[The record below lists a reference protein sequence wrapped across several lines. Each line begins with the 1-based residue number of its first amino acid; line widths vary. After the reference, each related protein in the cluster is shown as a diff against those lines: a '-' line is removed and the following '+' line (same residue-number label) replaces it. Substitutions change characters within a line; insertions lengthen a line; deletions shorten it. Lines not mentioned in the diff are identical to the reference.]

1 MQKNINQSFKQELT
15 QLAEQIVP
23 DIIYKCK
30 LKGIQEVKNWESHLE
45 HNFSIDIPVNHDS
58 YYIDF
63 GSRYTA
69 KFMHIMQAMYPDY
82 NIIDSGHYYYPKTG
96 YMGWHTNSNKPC
108 KRVYIVYSDGQSFF
122 RYKQDNDI
130 ITDYDDIGITVREF
144 DIPELPE
151 QLWHCVGSYANR
163 FSFGFRLE

>member
-1 MQKNINQSFKQELT
+1 MKKNISQNFKDELT
-15 QLAEQIVP
+15 RIAEQIVP
-23 DIIYKCK
+23 SIIYKCK
-30 LKGIQEVKNWESHLE
+30 LQGIQEVENWESHLE
-45 HNFSIDIPVNHDS
+45 TDFSQDVPVSNDS

-63 GSRYTA
+63 GSRTTS
-69 KFMHIMQAMYPDY
+69 KFMHIMQQMYPDY

-108 KRVYIVYSDGQSFF
+108 KRVYITYTDGQSFF
-122 RYKQDNDI
+122 RYKKDNDI
-130 ITDYDDIGITVREF
+130 ITDYDDVGITVREF

-163 FSFGFRLE
+163 FSFGFRLK

>member
-1 MQKNINQSFKQELT
+1 MQKNTNLNSKILT
-15 QLAEQIVP
+15 LAESIVP
-23 DIIYKCK
+23 DIIYRSK
-30 LKGIQEVKNWESHLE
+30 LKGIKEVPNWESHLE
-45 HNFSIDIPVNHDS
+45 YDFSKDIPVSHDS

-63 GSRYTA
+63 GSRNTG
-69 KFMHIMQAMYPDY
+69 KFMHIMKELYPNY

-122 RYKQDNDI
+122 RYKQGNDI
-130 ITDYDDIGITVREF
+130 ITDYDNIGITVREF